1 MSRLDSYEIEEKLI
15 DYIVNTQYED
25 IPTEV
30 IAMAKNLTL
39 TIMGT
44 TIAGAMLEGCE
55 ALVEQI
61 KGWGGKKEAS
71 ILLHGGKVPAHN
83 AALVNSYMARALDS
97 DDGIR
102 PGMHVGAS
110 AVPAAL
116 AASEL
121 AGGCTGKEFLTALVV
136 GAEVADRINLVS
148 DYDGF
153 DPTGI
158 CSIFA
163 ATTVASKI
171 LKLDREKAW
180 HALAIAFN
188 KSGGSFQSNI
198 EGALSVRL
206 IQGFVA
212 QGGIL
217 STQLAQKGFT
227 GPKNFLAGIYGYFH
241 LYAKDKHDAFAVT
254 GELGKRFEF
263 TKTMFKKYPSCG
275 GTISSTEAILDLASE
290 HDIKPDDI
298 ERINVKVTPYAFK
311 LVGGPFW
318 LGDNPRVNAQF
329 SIRYCVANALV
340 RKSSRLEHFEQP
352 LIGDPA
358 IMDIVQKVHTEADP
372 ALDKIDETA
381 VEMEVLTKSGATY
394 NKKIDFAAGFA
405 ERPLTS
411 EEIMERFENCI
422 SFSKGILPPD
432 NIEKLVSLLNALE
445 KVKDIRDSIPL
456 LLMEN
461 P

>member
-1 MSRLDSYEIEEKLI
+1 MPGIEEELVNYILNTKYQDFPAGVI
-15 DYIVNTQYED
+15 DT
-25 IPTEV
+25 
-30 IAMAKNLTL
+30 AKHMIL

-44 TIAGAMLEGCE
+44 SIAGATLEGCE
-55 ALVEQI
+55 ALVEQT
-61 KGWGGKKEAS
+61 KGWGGKEEAS
-71 ILLHGGKVPAHN
+71 ILLYGGKVPAHN
-83 AALVNSYMARALDS
+83 AALVNSYMARALDF

-121 AGGCTGKEFLTALVV
+121 AEGCNGKEFITALLV

-163 ATTVASKI
+163 AAAAASRI
-171 LKLDREKAW
+171 LGLDREQAW
-180 HALAIAFN
+180 NALAIAFN

-217 STQLAQKGFT
+217 SAQLAEKGFT
-227 GPKNFLAGIYGYFH
+227 GPKHFLEGIYGYFH
-241 LYAKDKHDAFAVT
+241 LYAKDKYDAFAVT

-263 TKTMFKKYPSCG
+263 SKTMFKKYPSCG
-275 GTISSTEAILDLASE
+275 DTISSTEAMLDLARDN
-290 HDIKPDDI
+290 DITPD
-298 ERINVKVTPYAFK
+298 NVAQITIKVTPYAYK
-311 LVGGPFW
+311 LVGGPFTI
-318 LGDNPRVNAQF
+318 GHNPRVNAQF

-340 RKSSRLEHFEQP
+340 RKSSRLEHFEEF
-352 LIGDPA
+352 LINDRK
-358 IMDIVQKVHTEADP
+358 IMDLIEKIKIEPDP
-372 ALDKIDETA
+372 ILDERDETA
-381 VEMEVLTKSGATY
+381 VKMQVKTKSGDLY
-394 NKKIDFAAGFA
+394 NKRIDVAAGFP
-405 ERPLTS
+405 ERPLAT
-411 EEIMERFENCI
+411 EEIMERFWNCTGYA
-422 SFSKGILPPD
+422 KKPLPQEKV
-432 NIEKLVSLLNALE
+432 EKLASLIGKLE
-445 KVKDIRDSIPL
+445 EVEDIRSLIPL
-456 LLMEN
+456 ASW
-461 P
+461 

>member
-1 MSRLDSYEIEEKLI
+1 MSRRALCGLEEELVE
-15 DYIVNTQYED
+15 YVLSAQYED
-25 IPTEV
+25 LPTGV
-30 IAMAKNLTL
+30 IDSAKRMIL
-39 TIMGT
+39 TIAGT

-55 ALVEQI
+55 ALVDQI
-61 KGWGGKKEAS
+61 KGWGGREEAN

-83 AALVNSYMARALDS
+83 AALVNSYMARALDF

-121 AGGCTGKEFLTALVV
+121 ADGCTGKEFLTALVV
-136 GAEVADRINLVS
+136 GAELADRINLVS

-163 ATTVASKI
+163 ATAAASRI
-171 LKLDREKAW
+171 LTLEKEQTW
-180 HALAIAFN
+180 NALAIAFN

-212 QGGIL
+212 QGGII
-217 STQLAQKGFT
+217 SAQLAQKGFT
-227 GPKNFLAGIYGYFH
+227 GPKNFLEGIYGYFH
-241 LYAKDKHDAFAVT
+241 LYAKDKYDPSSVA

-275 GTISSTEAILDLASE
+275 GTISSTEAILDLAKKY
-290 HDIKPDDI
+290 DITPDNVD
-298 ERINVKVTPYAFK
+298 RINVKVTPYAHK
-311 LVGGPFW
+311 LVGGPFRI
-318 LGDNPRVNAQF
+318 GDNPRVNAQF
-329 SIRYCVANALV
+329 SIRYCVANALL
-340 RKSSRLEHFEQP
+340 RKSSRLEHFEEP
-352 LIGDPA
+352 LIRDPA
-358 IMDIVQKVHTEADP
+358 IMEITQKIHTEADP
-372 ALDKIDETA
+372 ALDKRDETA
-381 VEMEVLTKSGATY
+381 VEMEVLTKNGDTY
-394 NKKIDFAAGFA
+394 SKRIDFAAGFA

-411 EEIMERFENCI
+411 EEIMERFQSCI
-422 SFSKGILPPD
+422 SFSGAILPLD
-432 NIEKLVSLLNALE
+432 NVEKLVSMVNELE
-445 KVKDIRDSIPL
+445 KRKDVRDLIQL
-456 LLMEN
+456 LLVGDA
-461 P
+461 

>member
-1 MSRLDSYEIEEKLI
+1 MSGRDLCGIEEELVKYVLSA
-15 DYIVNTQYED
+15 QYED
-25 IPTEV
+25 LPTEV
-30 IAMAKNLTL
+30 IDAAKRMIL
-39 TIMGT
+39 TIAGT

-61 KGWGGKKEAS
+61 KGWGGREEAS

-83 AALVNSYMARALDS
+83 AALVNSYMARALDF

-163 ATTVASKI
+163 ATAVASRI
-171 LKLDREKAW
+171 LKLDREKTW
-180 HALAIAFN
+180 NALAIAFN

-217 STQLAQKGFT
+217 SAQLAQKGFT
-227 GPKNFLAGIYGYFH
+227 GPKEFLTGIYGYFH
-241 LYAKDKHDAFAVT
+241 LYAKDKYDAFAVT

-275 GTISSTEAILDLASE
+275 GTISSTEAILDLARE
-290 HDIKPDDI
+290 HDITPDNVD
-298 ERINVKVTPYAFK
+298 RINVKVTPYAHK
-311 LVGGPFW
+311 LVGGLFRV
-318 LGDNPRVNAQF
+318 GDNPRVNAQF
-329 SIRYCVANALV
+329 SIRYCVANALL
-340 RKSSRLEHFEQP
+340 RKSSRLEHFEEP
-352 LIGDPA
+352 LIRDPA

-372 ALDKIDETA
+372 ALDKRDETA
-381 VEMEVLTKSGATY
+381 VEMEVLTKSGDTY
-394 NKKIDFAAGFA
+394 SKRIDFAAGFA

-411 EEIMERFENCI
+411 EEIMERFQSCI
-422 SFSKGILPPD
+422 SFSGAILPLD
-432 NIEKLVSLLNALE
+432 SIDKLLSTVNELEKLKDVRDLISVLL
-445 KVKDIRDSIPL
+445 IGDS
-456 LLMEN
+456 
-461 P
+461 